1 MSKRLLLA
9 MSLLA
14 ATLATGCTSPSNPS
28 GGGANPSGGGGG
40 CSSGCCGSLPKPAA
54 PQNSL

>member
-1 MSKRLLLA
+1 VSKRLLLA

-14 ATLATGCTSPSNPS
+14 ATLATGCASPSNPS
-28 GGGANPSGGGGG
+28 GGGANPPSGGGGSG
-40 CSSGCCGSLPKPAA
+40 GCCGSLPKPPA